1 MSQVENALNSLGAQH
16 IYTETRE
23 DTSELCQQH
32 NMNNNS
38 EGNFSDD
45 NPTEHMEFQQ
55 PTAPLSTTDSST
67 ISSSSTL
74 DYNYESSN
82 SSTTSSSE
90 YDTPQ
95 INPISF
101 LNTMHQ
107 KLNYEP
113 PTYEFSHDPATG
125 HFYCQVNFCDQ
136 AYKNMIARPKKQ
148 QAKEDAAGIAMK
160 GLSLLMPDFTATI
173 RQDLLVPKS
182 RQWYD
187 KQYVQT
193 NKGQSKRPCV
203 LLLEFCQLYRL
214 GHPIYDLR
222 DDGRGYYLYDCT
234 IMGRTF
240 NPELALWQKNDAKDH
255 VSIIA
260 FNVLFREFY
269 DKEII
274 EIQGRLQPYGI
285 PPTSIGLPPSHPTPA
300 YSQPLHSMYPN
311 TADGS
316 NYYATAEHA
325 SYLAT
330 DPNGQV
336 AMYYSNATMT
346 NASLQRN

>member
-173 RQDLLVPKS
+173 RQDLTTIILFITTTIRYS
-182 RQWYD
+182 SSTGAR
-187 KQYVQT
+187 
-193 NKGQSKRPCV
+193 S
-203 LLLEFCQLYRL
+203 EIAL